1 MTKPPNKNY
10 VGDEVFFRD
19 VSRGTGAT
27 SPLRKGIKKGKQRK
41 REITPPH
48 KTNNGGASV
57 FLGTCVDAE
66 QHQTRTK
73 KETKENENMNAR
85 NVPFKKNNVSAS
97 VFLWVLALRFSDF
110 QPIEKARRQ
119 QWKTKE
125 NTVETSRKQKNKE
138 KAHKEQT

>member
-27 SPLRKGIKKGKQRK
+27 PPLKKGTKKWKQRK
-41 REITPPH
+41 RETTPSQKKRTGVP
-48 KTNNGGASV
+48 GF
-57 FLGTCVDAE
+57 FLGTCVDAQ

-85 NVPFKKNNVSAS
+85 NAPLKKRTMCR
-97 VFLWVLALRFSDF
+97 LAFFCGCWRSDLQLF
-110 QPIEKARRQ
+110 NS
-119 QWKTKE
+119 KTNE
-125 NTVETSRKQKNKE
+125 KNKVG
-138 KAHKEQT
+138 Q